1 MLYKLKCLKHRFIW
15 KLSKRSLCMFSVSGS
30 DLVQRW
36 ALDEV
41 DGRLALF
48 ALQTQHVV
56 GVTPA
61 QNSRPLYVGAVHAP
75 YTWETRGKHSI
86 CTVRWFSTTAHSL
99 PSVLWEL
106 CSFMRIIVM
115 RHKCRCIKSTR
126 NWSWTKTQPRLIID
140 WNISSSD

>member
-1 MLYKLKCLKHRFIW
+1 MARHEMLYKLKCLKHRFIW
-15 KLSKRSLCMFSVSGS
+15 QLSKRRSVSGS

-75 YTWETRGKHSI
+75 YTWETRED
-86 CTVRWFSTTAHSL
+86 TA
-99 PSVLWEL
+99 SVLWGD
-106 CSFMRIIVM
+106 F
-115 RHKCRCIKSTR
+115 TR
-126 NWSWTKTQPRLIID
+126 QHIHFLWYYGNGVQSCGSLWWDTNTDALKALETGHGAKHSQD
-140 WNISSSD
+140 